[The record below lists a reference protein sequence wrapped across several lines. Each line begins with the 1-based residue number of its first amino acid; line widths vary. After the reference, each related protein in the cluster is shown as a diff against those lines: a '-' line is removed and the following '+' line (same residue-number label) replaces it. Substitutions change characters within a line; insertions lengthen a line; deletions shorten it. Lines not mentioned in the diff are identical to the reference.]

1 MLNCTVLD
9 RLCKY
14 SLCRYLCRRGSPS
27 HVSELDC
34 ISTWCTKKVAPC
46 DLLLIM
52 HQWFKI
58 IYDILCDCWTFMLTY
73 IRRDLCGYRQCSVSQ
88 LCSIEYCS
96 LKIFDRFVCI
106 CKKILF
112 LIFLQKSGNVV
123 ASLWH
128 NFCADIFANTIK
140 SNRLT
145 SMPVPELT
153 GGGIMSIYLS

>member
-1 MLNCTVLD
+1 MVHQKSSPVWSLANNASVVQDNLWHFVRLLNV
-9 RLCKY
+9 Y
-14 SLCRYLCRRGSPS
+14 
-27 HVSELDC
+27 V
-34 ISTWCTKKVAPC
+34 
-46 DLLLIM
+46 
-52 HQWFKI
+52 
-58 IYDILCDCWTFMLTY
+58 DIHLPRFMWLQTT
-73 IRRDLCGYRQCSVSQ
+73 VSQ

-153 GGGIMSIYLS
+153 GGGIMSIYLSLTKLINEASFSTSLGYSCNSVGPFFWTRCM